1 MVVNSVFVRGLKRH
15 IIIKS
20 VLTAVI
26 LIAAGFIFFG
36 NSVQAKKNYTITPKS
51 ELLNYQGSPSLNK
64 YTRHYFLLRTHLEA
78 IEAAGGGTLTLK
90 KGTYKI
96 SNSVC
101 IPSNTKIILKDGVKL
116 VKINKT
122 GKALFKPA
130 QAMFHVVS
138 PKIFNNGK
146 KVKGYKGTKNSSII
160 GQGNA
165 TIDLK
170 GIKNA
175 KGLVVGHTKNFTI
188 KNIHFKNMNTGHFV
202 EVDASTGTKI
212 IGCTFSGVSSD
223 TPWNKEAINID
234 TPDALTGGLNVP
246 WTSHDCTPNK
256 NLLIEGC
263 TFENLNR
270 GIGTHKYSQKKSGGA
285 WVNCMHEGITISGN
299 TFTNISDTAIFMM
312 NWKDTTVTGN
322 TFNDVTKAALDFRGV
337 KALLTVKGNILNN
350 TAIAPD
356 HILSPA
362 YEYSN
367 NGDRSNYP
375 PITNDFGYEDAEQ
388 LLAANNS

>member
-1 MVVNSVFVRGLKRH
+1 MQEGKIRVNH
-15 IIIKS
+15 IIFSIIKRNLGV
-20 VLTAVI
+20 VLLMI
-26 LIAAGFIFFG
+26 LCIVFFG
-36 NSVQAKKNYTITPKS
+36 STAYAKKNYTITPKS
-51 ELLNYQGSPSLNK
+51 ELLNYKGSPSLNN

-101 IPSNTKIILKDGVKL
+101 IPSKTKIILKSGVKL

-122 GKALFKPA
+122 GKALFGPA

-138 PKIFNNGK
+138 PKIFNNK
-146 KVKGYKGTKNSSII
+146 KLVKGYKGTKNSSIV

-170 GIKNA
+170 SIKNA

-188 KNIHFKNMNTGHFV
+188 KNIHFKNMNTGHFI
-202 EVDASTGTKI
+202 EVDASDGAKI
-212 IGCTFSGVSSD
+212 IGCTFSGVSKD
-223 TPWNKEAINID
+223 TPWNKEAINVD
-234 TPDALTGGLNVP
+234 TPDKLTGGLNVP
-246 WTSHDCTPNK
+246 WTAHDCTPNK

-270 GIGTHKYSQKKSGGA
+270 GIGTHKYSMKKSGGE
-285 WVNCMHEGITISGN
+285 WVNCMHEGITIKDNS
-299 TFTNISDTAIFMM
+299 FKNISDAAVFMM
-312 NWKDTTVTGN
+312 NWKNTTVTGN
-322 TFNDVTKAALDFRGV
+322 TFADVKCAMDFRGV
-337 KALLTVKGNILNN
+337 KSTLTVSGNILKDN
-350 TAIAPD
+350 APIGPD
-356 HILSPA
+356 RILSPE

-367 NGDRSNYP
+367 TGDKSNYP
-375 PITNDFGYEDAEQ
+375 PITNDFGFEDSEQ
-388 LLAANNS
+388 LLAANQ